1 MIVTENNLVQVVIK
15 GSLLLLALLTVIAF
29 AVFRP
34 ADGLGVLAGGS
45 IAILNF
51 IWQRHALH
59 TVLLHRPKRPAL
71 YSTLR
76 FVTRLAAVS
85 AALFLVIKSGLA
97 SIAGLL
103 TGLSVI
109 VAVII
114 ICTVYFAVHHKG
126 V

>member
-1 MIVTENNLVQVVIK
+1 MIITENNLVGTVIK
-15 GSLLLLALLTVIAF
+15 GSLLLLALLTIIGFAAF
-29 AVFRP
+29 RSS
-34 ADGLGVLAGGS
+34 DGIGILAGGS
-45 IAILNF
+45 IVILNF
-51 IWQRHALH
+51 IWQRHALQ
-59 TVLLHRPKRPAL
+59 TVLMHQPKRPAL

-103 TGLSVI
+103 AGLSVI

-114 ICTVYFAVHHKG
+114 VCTVYFAVHHKG